1 MLLLHFNFCILDGFP
16 SVPKTSE
23 IQKQIEAAWAEFL
36 IIMLTYYSH
45 FYYYFLEDLSLNR
58 RSISTESLSEL
69 KNTSDHRKLMFYFD
83 LYEYRFYLFNF
94 NIIYQFIFD
103 YLRVMLVDA
112 YSPAALYHFTL
123 HYFRSRYGLPPVAS
137 AHAIPKML
145 GPPYQDIQ
153 EDKFI
158 TKTYKL
164 SSTSSLD
171 KYVPPKHPA
180 GTDLKNCPS
189 PYQEE
194 TVFNVIEYSNPLNP
208 VPACP
213 VATEEPSAAS
223 STTAPPAASSSAET
237 AAPAPAAT
245 APFCPPLLMQTQTRS
260 KTIIGVEPV
269 KGRAYNVLMFD
280 PYSPYQADPK
290 EDPFKILNSFR
301 HPPSR
306 LTSLD
311 NIV

>member
-1 MLLLHFNFCILDGFP
+1 
-16 SVPKTSE
+16 
-23 IQKQIEAAWAEFL
+23 
-36 IIMLTYYSH
+36 
-45 FYYYFLEDLSLNR
+45 
-58 RSISTESLSEL
+58 
-69 KNTSDHRKLMFYFD
+69 
-83 LYEYRFYLFNF
+83 
-94 NIIYQFIFD
+94 
-103 YLRVMLVDA
+103 MLVDT
-112 YSPAALYHFTL
+112 YSSAALYHFVL

-137 AHAIPKML
+137 THDIPSML
-145 GPPYQDIQ
+145 GPPYQDIH

-171 KYVPPKHPA
+171 KYVPPKLPA
-180 GTDLKNCPS
+180 GTDVKNSPS

-194 TVFNVIEYSNPLNP
+194 AVFNVLEYPNPMNP
-208 VPACP
+208 VPACSVEP
-213 VATEEPSAAS
+213 EEPSAPSA
-223 STTAPPAASSSAET
+223 TDAPPAASSSSASS
-237 AAPAPAAT
+237 PATTPSV
-245 APFCPPLLMQTQTRS
+245 PFCPPLLMQTQTRS

>member
-1 MLLLHFNFCILDGFP
+1 
-16 SVPKTSE
+16 
-23 IQKQIEAAWAEFL
+23 
-36 IIMLTYYSH
+36 
-45 FYYYFLEDLSLNR
+45 
-58 RSISTESLSEL
+58 
-69 KNTSDHRKLMFYFD
+69 
-83 LYEYRFYLFNF
+83 
-94 NIIYQFIFD
+94 
-103 YLRVMLVDA
+103 MLVDA
-112 YSPAALYHFTL
+112 YSPAALYHFAL
-123 HYFRSRYGLPPVAS
+123 HYYRSRYGLPPVKS
-137 AHAIPKML
+137 AHDIPKML

-171 KYVPPKHPA
+171 KYVPPKLPA
-180 GTDLKNCPS
+180 GTDKRDCPS

-194 TVFNVIEYSNPLNP
+194 AVFNVLEYPNPINP
-208 VPACP
+208 VPACT
-213 VATEEPSAAS
+213 VAPEDPTPAS
-223 STTAPPAASSSAET
+223 STAPPPAAASSSSTEEK
-237 AAPAPAAT
+237 AAPAV
-245 APFCPPLLMQTQTRS
+245 PFCPPLFMQTQTRS

-269 KGRAYNVLMFD
+269 KGRAFNLLMFD

-306 LTSLD
+306 LALLD